1 MQHVVNFGLLFCFIT
16 LACSGVLSFFQPF
29 SLITTRIHI
38 VFGFLTVLLVGCH
51 LFSRLRYF
59 KRSFRKSEKS
69 FFGYG
74 KLTALTIVWSG
85 LLWVAWKGMNPV
97 SLLIDQGYEARHRA
111 AIVRSSPWGGHGDL
125 GEGVKVIA
133 RKPAEDADVMVSLK
147 VQLSESDGPP
157 ASVAVWA
164 ETSSGS
170 MIETLYI
177 DPLLAYEETPDWGG
191 EPTPRHQ
198 ILPIW
203 RHRYTLVSGV
213 NPLGEVDAVT
223 GATSSHKFTLD
234 EYLVLGEDKSFVLC
248 VEVNRPGDP
257 NEHYEDKHLGQPSVL
272 YTAFIAPDQ
281 KQKYV
286 LLELTGHG
294 GGAEQ
299 GGAIQYD
306 LETCTTALECVELLL
321 ANVKYEDGE

>member
-29 SLITTRIHI
+29 SLVTTRIHI
-38 VFGFLTVLLVGCH
+38 VFGFVTLLLVGCH

-59 KRSFRKSEKS
+59 KRSIGKSEKTLV
-69 FFGYG
+69 GYG
-74 KLTALTIVWSG
+74 QLMGLVSVW
-85 LLWVAWKGMNPV
+85 LLLLVISWQGMGPV
-97 SLLIDQGYEARHRA
+97 PLFIDLGYESKNRA
-111 AIVRSSPWGGHGDL
+111 AIVRSSPLAGYKDVGR
-125 GEGVKVIA
+125 GVKIVA
-133 RKPAEDADVMVSLK
+133 RNPSENADVAVSLT
-147 VQLSESDGPP
+147 VQLSETDIPP

-177 DPLLAYEETPDWGG
+177 DPVLAYEETPTWGG
-191 EPTPRHQ
+191 KPTSRHQ

-203 RHRYTLVSGV
+203 RHRYTLVSGL
-213 NPLGEVDAVT
+213 NPQGEVDAVT
-223 GATSSHKFTLD
+223 GATSSHTFTLD
-234 EYLVLGEDKSFVLC
+234 EYLTLGEDKSFVLC

-257 NEHYEDKHLGQPSVL
+257 NEHFADEHLGQPSVL

-281 KQKYV
+281 KQRYV

-306 LETCTTALECVELLL
+306 LETCTTALDCVAYLL
-321 ANVKYEDGE
+321 ANVDYR